1 MLVDYSDSEGE
12 NPKKEIPLPPP
23 KIIPIEPPVQK
34 KVKIAKP

>member
-12 NPKKEIPLPPP
+12 NPKKEISLPPV
-23 KIIPIEPPVQK
+23 KPIEPPIQK